1 VDSAPAR
8 SNIVK
13 KSRVRKPRRS
23 ILPTAL
29 FFVILSTVVTY
40 GFFSES
46 MVIVVGGIIIAFLA
60 SQSINVAQQW
70 EKAVVLRL
78 GKFHGL
84 AGPGLFF
91 TIPIIDAIPYWIDQ
105 RIFATS
111 FNAEQTLTKDNVPV
125 DVDAVLF
132 WVVWD
137 AEKAALEVENYQEAV
152 SWSAQTALRDV
163 IGKTMLS
170 EMLAGRD
177 HIDIQLQEIID
188 KRTTPWGVA
197 VQSVEI
203 RDVIIPEG
211 LQDAMSR
218 EAQAERERRGRII
231 LGSAEQEIAESFVEA
246 AKIYGDNAVA
256 LKLRS
261 MHILYESLKEKGGLV
276 VVPSETADFVGLGSL
291 VGINTLN
298 KELNHIE
305 KSQMDSQKNGGD
317 SV

>member
-1 VDSAPAR
+1 VNNAPVR

-13 KSRVRKPRRS
+13 NTKMRKPRRS
-23 ILPTAL
+23 VLPTAL
-29 FFVILSTVVTY
+29 FFVLLSTVVTY

-46 MVIVVGGIIIAFLA
+46 RVIIIGGIIIAFLA

-70 EKAVVLRL
+70 EKAVILRL

-105 RIFATS
+105 RIVATS

-137 AEKAALEVENYQEAV
+137 VEKAALEVENYQEAV

-276 VVPSETADFVGLGSL
+276 VVPSQSADFVGLGSL

-298 KELNHIE
+298 KELNPIE
-305 KSQMDSQKNGGD
+305 KSQIDLQKNGGD
-317 SV
+317 SL

>member
-1 VDSAPAR
+1 MNSALAR
-8 SNIVK
+8 PNFVK
-13 KSRVRKPRRS
+13 NSRARKPRRS
-23 ILPTAL
+23 VLPVAL
-29 FFVILSTVVTY
+29 FLVIMSTTVIY
-40 GFFSES
+40 GFLNES
-46 MVIVVGGIIIAFLA
+46 RIIVAGGIIIAFLV
-60 SQSINVAQQW
+60 SQSIKVAQQW

-78 GKFHGL
+78 GTFHGL

-105 RIFATS
+105 RIVATS

-170 EMLAGRD
+170 EMLAGRE

-218 EAQAERERRGRII
+218 EAQAERERKARII

-276 VVPSETADFVGLGSL
+276 VVPSQTADFVGLGSL
-291 VGINTLN
+291 VGIDNTL
-298 KELNHIE
+298 KKDLIHVE
-305 KSQMDSQKNGGD
+305 KSQVD
-317 SV
+317 